1 MDRTRVLV
9 LAGGQSGEHEVSIS
23 SARSVLQALPKDR
36 FDVTSV
42 VISREGR
49 WLSATDSQRAL
60 ERGSAPAGG
69 ELVLHQART
78 VEGFDVVFPILHGPN
93 GEDGTV
99 QGMLKLAGIPCVG
112 SSVLGSA
119 VCMDKVMAKAVLAS
133 HRIPQ
138 VAYQL
143 VTRAE
148 FASAPE
154 RALARLASLGFPL
167 FVKPANLGSS
177 VGISKA
183 KNETDLRNALRLAF
197 ELDRRVIVEAAA
209 SEKPR
214 EVEVGILGN
223 DDPQAS
229 PVGELTF
236 DSEFYDY
243 ETKYTVGKAAMRIPA
258 SLPPAIA
265 GRARALAIEGF
276 RALDCAGLARVD
288 FFYIDSTG
296 ELFLNEVNTMPGFT
310 KTSMYPALWLAAG
323 VSYADLVSR
332 LIELAQERR

>member
-1 MDRTRVLV
+1 MKKTRVLV

-36 FDVTSV
+36 FDVTSI

-49 WLSATDSQRAL
+49 WLNASDSQRAL
-60 ERGSAPAGG
+60 ESGSAPSGG
-69 ELVLHQART
+69 DFVLHQAHAVT
-78 VEGFDVVFPILHGPN
+78 GFDVVFPILHGPN

-99 QGMLKLAGIPCVG
+99 QGMLKLSSIPCVG
-112 SSVLGSA
+112 SGVLGSA
-119 VCMDKVMAKAVLAS
+119 VCMDKVMTKMALAS
-133 HRIPQ
+133 HGIPQ
-138 VAYQL
+138 VAYRL

-148 FASAPE
+148 FASTPQE
-154 RALARLASLGFPL
+154 ALGRLASLGFPV

-177 VGISKA
+177 VGISRA
-183 KNETDLRNALRLAF
+183 KNETELLNALQLAF
-197 ELDRRVIVEAAA
+197 ELDRRVIVEAAT

-243 ETKYTVGKAAMRIPA
+243 ETKYTEGKAVMHIPA
-258 SLPPAIA
+258 NLPPEIA
-265 GRARALAIEGF
+265 GRARALAVEAF
-276 RALDCAGLARVD
+276 CALDCAGLARVD
-288 FFYIDSTG
+288 FFYVERSG

-310 KTSMYPALWLAAG
+310 KTSMYPELWRAAG
-323 VSYADLVSR
+323 MNYADLVSR
-332 LIELAQERR
+332 LVELAQERR

>member
-1 MDRTRVLV
+1 
-9 LAGGQSGEHEVSIS
+9 
-23 SARSVLQALPKDR
+23 
-36 FDVTSV
+36 
-42 VISREGR
+42 
-49 WLSATDSQRAL
+49 
-60 ERGSAPAGG
+60 
-69 ELVLHQART
+69 
-78 VEGFDVVFPILHGPN
+78 
-93 GEDGTV
+93 
-99 QGMLKLAGIPCVG
+99 
-112 SSVLGSA
+112 
-119 VCMDKVMAKAVLAS
+119 MDKVMAKAVLAS
-133 HRIPQ
+133 HGTPQ

-143 VTRAE
+143 VTWAE

-167 FVKPANLGSS
+167 FLKPANLGSS

-223 DDPQAS
+223 DDPRAS
-229 PVGELTF
+229 PVGERTF

-243 ETKYTVGKAAMRIPA
+243 ETKYTVGKAAMHIPA
-258 SLPPAIA
+258 SFQPAIA
-265 GRARALAIEGF
+265 ERARALAIEGF

-332 LIELAQERR
+332 LVELAQERR